1 MNHLKTSIQ
10 SRENLRKRN
19 FAFKLVLL
27 LLLVFS
33 SEGSTLFA
41 LLRDRY
47 PILDNLVRAL
57 IFLISA
63 NLLISMGRIITL
75 RFYLQKT
82 DDSKVQPNFVIGID
96 RISSIVNVNII
107 LISFML
113 ALGIKP
119 LEFLTSITIVAA
131 AIAILTKEF
140 IANIINGLIIMF
152 SNQLEIGD
160 KIHIGKST
168 GFIRDIT
175 LSNVTLKNDT
185 GEIILIPNSLILS
198 SEVVNYSKNN
208 THQMIFDTELP
219 YSSDLDLNLL
229 EQRLISSLRDFDAL
243 VYMDG
248 AQLNVLERKAE
259 NFLVRF
265 QFPIKS
271 GEKATAIQVRK
282 RINQNLIDWSHE
294 QRKA

>member
-19 FAFKLVLL
+19 FAFKLILL
-27 LLLVFS
+27 LILVF
-33 SEGSTLFA
+33 GLVGDTLFA
-41 LLRDRY
+41 QLLDRY
-47 PILDNLVRAL
+47 PILDQVVRAF
-57 IFLISA
+57 IFFFSA

-82 DDSKVQPNFVIGID
+82 DDAKVLPNFVIGID

-113 ALGIKP
+113 AFGIKP

-152 SNQLEIGD
+152 SDQLEIGD

-175 LSNVTLKNDT
+175 LSNITLKNDT
-185 GEIILIPNSLILS
+185 GEIILIPNSMVLS
-198 SEVVNYSKNN
+198 SEVINYSKNN
-208 THQMIFDTELP
+208 AHQMIFDTELP
-219 YSSDLDLNLL
+219 YSSESDLNLL
-229 EQRLISSLRDFDAL
+229 EQRMIGALKDFTAL
-243 VYMDG
+243 VYVDG

-259 NFLVRF
+259 NFLIRF

-271 GEKATAIQVRK
+271 DEKPTEIQVRK
-282 RINQNLIDWSHE
+282 LINQTLIDWSHE

>member
-19 FAFKLVLL
+19 FAFKLIFL

-33 SEGSTLFA
+33 SEGDTLFA
-41 LLRDRY
+41 QLLDRY
-47 PILDNLVRAL
+47 PILSNIVRGL
-57 IFLISA
+57 IFLLTS

-82 DDSKVQPNFVIGID
+82 DDAKVQPNFVIGID

-113 ALGIKP
+113 AFGIKP

-152 SNQLEIGD
+152 SDQLEIGD
-160 KIHIGKST
+160 KIHIGNST

-175 LSNVTLKNDT
+175 LSNITLKNDT
-185 GEIILIPNSLILS
+185 GEIILIPNSMVLS
-198 SEVVNYSKNN
+198 SEVINYSKNN
-208 THQMIFDTELP
+208 AHQMIFDTELP
-219 YSSDLDLNLL
+219 YSSESDLGLL
-229 EQRLISSLRDFDAL
+229 EQRLIDAL
-243 VYMDG
+243 KDFETVVYVDA

-271 GEKATAIQVRK
+271 GEKPIEIQVRK
-282 RINQNLIDWSHE
+282 LINQTLIDWSHE

>member
-19 FAFKLVLL
+19 FAFKLIFLL
-27 LLLVFS
+27 ILVFS
-33 SEGSTLFA
+33 SAGDTLFA
-41 LLRDRY
+41 QLIDRY
-47 PILDNLVRAL
+47 PLLSNLVRSL
-57 IFLISA
+57 IFLLTA
-63 NLLISMGRIITL
+63 NLLISIGRFITL

-82 DDSKVQPNFVIGID
+82 DDAKVQPNFVIGID

-113 ALGIKP
+113 AFGIKP

-140 IANIINGLIIMF
+140 ITNIINGLIIMF
-152 SNQLEIGD
+152 SDQLEIGD

-175 LSNVTLKNDT
+175 LSNITLKNDT
-185 GEIILIPNSLILS
+185 GEIILIPNSMVLS
-198 SEVVNYSKNN
+198 SEVINYSKNN
-208 THQMIFDTELP
+208 AHQMIFDTELP
-219 YSSDLDLNLL
+219 YSSESDLGLL
-229 EQRLISSLRDFDAL
+229 EQRLIGALKDFETI
-243 VYMDG
+243 VYVDG

-259 NFLVRF
+259 NFLIRF

-271 GEKATAIQVRK
+271 GEKPTEIQVRK
-282 RINQNLIDWSHE
+282 LINQPLIDWSHE

>member
-19 FAFKLVLL
+19 FAFKLILL
-27 LLLVFS
+27 LILVF
-33 SEGSTLFA
+33 GLVGDTLFA
-41 LLRDRY
+41 QLLDRY
-47 PILDNLVRAL
+47 PILDQVVRAF
-57 IFLISA
+57 IFFFSA

-82 DDSKVQPNFVIGID
+82 DDAKVLPNFVIGID

-113 ALGIKP
+113 AFGIKP

-152 SNQLEIGD
+152 SDQLEIGD

-175 LSNVTLKNDT
+175 LSNITLKNDT
-185 GEIILIPNSLILS
+185 GEIILIPNSMVLS
-198 SEVVNYSKNN
+198 SEVINYSKNN
-208 THQMIFDTELP
+208 AHQMIFDTELP
-219 YSSDLDLNLL
+219 YSSESDLNLL
-229 EQRLISSLRDFDAL
+229 EQRLIGALKDFTAL
-243 VYMDG
+243 VYVDG

-259 NFLVRF
+259 NFLIRF

-271 GEKATAIQVRK
+271 GEKPTEIQVRK
-282 RINQNLIDWSHE
+282 LINQTLIDWSHE

>member
-19 FAFKLVLL
+19 FAFKLILL
-27 LLLVFS
+27 LILVF
-33 SEGSTLFA
+33 GLVGDTLFA
-41 LLRDRY
+41 QLLDRY
-47 PILDNLVRAL
+47 PILDQVVRAF
-57 IFLISA
+57 IFFFSA

-82 DDSKVQPNFVIGID
+82 DDAKVLPNFVIGID

-113 ALGIKP
+113 AFGIKP

-152 SNQLEIGD
+152 SDQLEIGD

-175 LSNVTLKNDT
+175 LSNITLKNDT
-185 GEIILIPNSLILS
+185 GEIILIPNSMVLS
-198 SEVVNYSKNN
+198 SEVINYSKNN
-208 THQMIFDTELP
+208 AHQMIFDTELP
-219 YSSDLDLNLL
+219 YSSESDLNLL
-229 EQRLISSLRDFDAL
+229 EQRMIGALKDFTAL
-243 VYMDG
+243 VYVDG

-259 NFLVRF
+259 NFLIRF

-271 GEKATAIQVRK
+271 GEKPTEIQVRK
-282 RINQNLIDWSHE
+282 LINQTLIDWSHE

>member
-19 FAFKLVLL
+19 FAFKLIFL

-33 SEGSTLFA
+33 SEGDTLFA
-41 LLRDRY
+41 QLLDRY
-47 PILDNLVRAL
+47 PILSNIVRGL
-57 IFLISA
+57 IFLLTS

-82 DDSKVQPNFVIGID
+82 DDAKVQPNFVIGID

-113 ALGIKP
+113 AFGIKP

-131 AIAILTKEF
+131 ALALLTKEF
-140 IANIINGLIIMF
+140 IANIINCLIIMF
-152 SNQLEIGD
+152 SDQLEIGD
-160 KIHIGKST
+160 KIHIGNST

-175 LSNVTLKNDT
+175 LSNITLKNDT
-185 GEIILIPNSLILS
+185 GEIILIPNSMVLS
-198 SEVVNYSKNN
+198 SEVINYSKNN
-208 THQMIFDTELP
+208 AHQMIFDTELP
-219 YSSDLDLNLL
+219 YSSESDLGLL
-229 EQRLISSLRDFDAL
+229 EQRLIDAL
-243 VYMDG
+243 KDFETVVYLDA

-271 GEKATAIQVRK
+271 GEKPIEIQVRK
-282 RINQNLIDWSHE
+282 LINQTLIDWSHE

>member
-19 FAFKLVLL
+19 FAFKLIFLL
-27 LLLVFS
+27 ILVFS
-33 SEGSTLFA
+33 SAGDTLFA
-41 LLRDRY
+41 QLIDRY
-47 PILDNLVRAL
+47 PLLSNLVRSL
-57 IFLISA
+57 IFLLTA
-63 NLLISMGRIITL
+63 NLLISIGRFITL

-82 DDSKVQPNFVIGID
+82 DDAKVQPNFVIGID

-113 ALGIKP
+113 AFGVKP

-152 SNQLEIGD
+152 SDQLEIGN

-175 LSNVTLKNDT
+175 LSNITLKNDT
-185 GEIILIPNSLILS
+185 GEIILIPNSMVLS
-198 SEVVNYSKNN
+198 SEVINYSKNN
-208 THQMIFDTELP
+208 AHQMIFDTELP
-219 YSSDLDLNLL
+219 YSSESDLGLL
-229 EQRLISSLRDFDAL
+229 EQRLIGSLKDFETI
-243 VYMDG
+243 VYVDG

-271 GEKATAIQVRK
+271 GEKPTEIQVRK
-282 RINQNLIDWSHE
+282 LINQTLIDWSHE

>member
-19 FAFKLVLL
+19 FAFKLIFL

-33 SEGSTLFA
+33 SEGDTLFA
-41 LLRDRY
+41 QLLDRY
-47 PILDNLVRAL
+47 PILSNIVRGL
-57 IFLISA
+57 IFLLTS

-82 DDSKVQPNFVIGID
+82 DDAKVQPNFVIGID

-113 ALGIKP
+113 AFGIKP

-152 SNQLEIGD
+152 SDQLEIGD
-160 KIHIGKST
+160 KIHIGNST

-175 LSNVTLKNDT
+175 LSNITLKNDT
-185 GEIILIPNSLILS
+185 GEIILIPNSMVLS
-198 SEVVNYSKNN
+198 SEVINYSKNN
-208 THQMIFDTELP
+208 AHQMIFDTELP
-219 YSSDLDLNLL
+219 YSSESDLGLL
-229 EQRLISSLRDFDAL
+229 EQRLIDSLKDFETVVYVDA
-243 VYMDG
+243 

-271 GEKATAIQVRK
+271 GEKPIEIQVRK
-282 RINQNLIDWSHE
+282 LINQTLIDWSHE

>member
-19 FAFKLVLL
+19 FAFKLIFL

-33 SEGSTLFA
+33 SEGDTLFA
-41 LLRDRY
+41 QLLDRY
-47 PILDNLVRAL
+47 PILSNIVRGL
-57 IFLISA
+57 IFLLTS

-82 DDSKVQPNFVIGID
+82 DDAKVQPNFVIGID

-113 ALGIKP
+113 AFGIKP

-152 SNQLEIGD
+152 SDQLEIGD
-160 KIHIGKST
+160 KIHIGNST

-175 LSNVTLKNDT
+175 LSNITLKNDT
-185 GEIILIPNSLILS
+185 GEIILIPNSMVLS
-198 SEVVNYSKNN
+198 SEVINYSKNN
-208 THQMIFDTELP
+208 AHQMIFDTELP
-219 YSSDLDLNLL
+219 YSSESDLGLL
-229 EQRLISSLRDFDAL
+229 EQRLIDAL
-243 VYMDG
+243 KDFETVVYLDA

-271 GEKATAIQVRK
+271 GEKPIEIQVRK
-282 RINQNLIDWSHE
+282 LINQTLIDWSHE

>member
-19 FAFKLVLL
+19 FAFKLILL
-27 LLLVFS
+27 LILVF
-33 SEGSTLFA
+33 GLVGDTLFA
-41 LLRDRY
+41 QLLDRY
-47 PILDNLVRAL
+47 PILDQVVRAF
-57 IFLISA
+57 IFFFSA

-82 DDSKVQPNFVIGID
+82 DDAKVLPNFVIGID

-113 ALGIKP
+113 AFGIKP

-152 SNQLEIGD
+152 SDQLEIGD

-175 LSNVTLKNDT
+175 LSNITLKNDT
-185 GEIILIPNSLILS
+185 GEIILIPNSMVLS
-198 SEVVNYSKNN
+198 SEVINYSKNN
-208 THQMIFDTELP
+208 AHQMIFDTELP
-219 YSSDLDLNLL
+219 YSSESDLNLL
-229 EQRLISSLRDFDAL
+229 EQRMIGALKDFTAL
-243 VYMDG
+243 VYIDG

-259 NFLVRF
+259 NFLIRF

-271 GEKATAIQVRK
+271 GEKPTEIQVRK
-282 RINQNLIDWSHE
+282 LINQTLIDWSHE

>member
-19 FAFKLVLL
+19 FAFKLILL
-27 LLLVFS
+27 LILVF
-33 SEGSTLFA
+33 GLVGDTLFA
-41 LLRDRY
+41 QLLDRY
-47 PILDNLVRAL
+47 PILDQVVRAF
-57 IFLISA
+57 IFFFSA

-82 DDSKVQPNFVIGID
+82 DDAKVLPNFVIGID

-113 ALGIKP
+113 AFGIKP

-152 SNQLEIGD
+152 SDQLEIGD

-175 LSNVTLKNDT
+175 LSNITLKNDT
-185 GEIILIPNSLILS
+185 GEIILIPNSMVLS
-198 SEVVNYSKNN
+198 SEVINYSKNN
-208 THQMIFDTELP
+208 AHQMIFDTELP
-219 YSSDLDLNLL
+219 YSSESDLNLL
-229 EQRLISSLRDFDAL
+229 EQRMIGALKDFTAL
-243 VYMDG
+243 VYVDG
-248 AQLNVLERKAE
+248 AQLNVLERKVE
-259 NFLVRF
+259 NFLIRF

-271 GEKATAIQVRK
+271 GEKLTEIQVRK
-282 RINQNLIDWSHE
+282 LINQTLIDWSHE

>member
-19 FAFKLVLL
+19 FAIKLIFL

-33 SEGSTLFA
+33 SEGDTLFA
-41 LLRDRY
+41 QLLDRY
-47 PILDNLVRAL
+47 PILSNIVRGV
-57 IFLISA
+57 IFLLTS

-82 DDSKVQPNFVIGID
+82 DDAKVQPNFVIGID

-113 ALGIKP
+113 AFGIKP

-152 SNQLEIGD
+152 SDQLEIGD

-175 LSNVTLKNDT
+175 LSNITLKNDT
-185 GEIILIPNSLILS
+185 GEIILIPNSMVLS
-198 SEVVNYSKNN
+198 SEVINYSKNN
-208 THQMIFDTELP
+208 AHQMIFDTELP
-219 YSSDLDLNLL
+219 YSSESDLGLL
-229 EQRLISSLRDFDAL
+229 EQRLIGSLKDFETI
-243 VYMDG
+243 VYVDG

-271 GEKATAIQVRK
+271 GEKPTEIQVRK
-282 RINQNLIDWSHE
+282 LINQTLIDWSHE